1 MVTAV
6 VAAFLYLRIMVTM
19 WVSSPDDGADVLP
32 VPFSAGVAIAAA
44 VAFTLV
50 VGIVPGWLIDAAD
63 TVTAYAR

>member
-1 MVTAV
+1 
-6 VAAFLYLRIMVTM
+6 MVTM
-19 WVSSPDDGADVLP
+19 WTSDPAVDAEGNAEP
-32 VPFSAGVAIAAA
+32 VAIPFSIGVAIVAA